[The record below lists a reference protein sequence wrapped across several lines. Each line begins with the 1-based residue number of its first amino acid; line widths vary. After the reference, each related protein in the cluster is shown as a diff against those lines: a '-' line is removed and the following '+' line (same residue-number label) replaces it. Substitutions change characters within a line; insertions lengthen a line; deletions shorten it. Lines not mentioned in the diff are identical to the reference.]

1 MSNMSKSNNGK
12 SNNRKSNNGKSNNG
26 KSNSGSKGKTFSS
39 ILGLNNLKNSAK
51 KFGSNIESGIKGAQN
66 KVSSSFK
73 GATNAVSSSIQGATN
88 TIMPKTVTGSP
99 NGNNNGKSNGKNNSV
114 SLGDLLIGENEN
126 NGNSGASM
134 SSLTNSLAPKKSSP
148 ESETVSSNIE
158 KLGDDLK
165 NTVKNTSALV
175 VGMGWFKYVLLFV
188 ILLFLGI
195 NIFSYLAK
203 TSTYFANLTEAIFG
217 PIANL
222 FGFSL
227 VKTVEKVVDTS
238 AEGAKFGID
247 LTKDAID
254 DVLTLGQGESGSNS
268 KSFIGELESGM
279 TPENEN
285 NEPEPTDSSSTMAS
299 NTNSKGGYCY
309 AGVDRGYRSCVKISD
324 GEQCISGKIFP
335 TKELCV
341 NPSIRT

>member
-1 MSNMSKSNNGK
+1 MSNMLKSNNGK

-134 SSLTNSLAPKKSSP
+134 SSLTNSLAPTKSP
-148 ESETVSSNIE
+148 ESEAVSSNIE

>member
-1 MSNMSKSNNGK
+1 E
-12 SNNRKSNNGKSNNG
+12 
-26 KSNSGSKGKTFSS
+26 
-39 ILGLNNLKNSAK
+39 I
-51 KFGSNIESGIKGAQN
+51 
-66 KVSSSFK
+66 
-73 GATNAVSSSIQGATN
+73 
-88 TIMPKTVTGSP
+88 
-99 NGNNNGKSNGKNNSV
+99 
-114 SLGDLLIGENEN
+114 
-126 NGNSGASM
+126 
-134 SSLTNSLAPKKSSP
+134 
-148 ESETVSSNIE
+148 VSSNID

-247 LTKDAID
+247 LTRDAID
-254 DVLTLGQGESGSNS
+254 DVLTLGQGENGSDS
-268 KSFIGELESGM
+268 KSFIGQLDSGI
-279 TPENEN
+279 TPKNEN
-285 NEPEPTDSSSTMAS
+285 SEPEPTDASSTITN
-299 NTNSKGGYCY
+299 NTNTKGGYCY

-324 GEQCISGKIFP
+324 GQQCISGKIFP
-335 TKELCV
+335 TKELCI
-341 NPSIRT
+341 NPSLRT